1 MADGAAAGAVRRAAG
16 IAARRGPGVLAAAV
30 VLCVCV
36 PVRRDDPASAF
47 HATPADLASVA
58 LVAAA
63 AVSLL
68 AGGRRLP
75 VRVLVLV
82 PPVVAACAAT
92 MASHDVMASL
102 PGLVRYLQVF
112 VLVPLAVAVALRDRA
127 ALRLTGGAVVGA
139 ALLQGA
145 VGCLQA
151 LTGTGASYAGENVR
165 AVGTFGAQDVM
176 GMATVVSHGLVV
188 LLGLGLALRG
198 RGRAAAL
205 LGAALL
211 LPPLVLSLSRGA
223 WLATACAA
231 AVMAALSGRRTA
243 AGAGLLAVTAAALL
257 AAGSAAGPAGPTGAQ
272 TVGRR
277 LASIGASVTE
287 PDRSVSDRYD
297 LWRTAAGIWRDHPLT
312 GTGPRGFPAFRD
324 AHAPLRLSSGSD
336 TADPVSGFRRQP
348 LLSPHNMY
356 LLVLSEQ
363 GLAGIAAFCL
373 LPGSLALWSV
383 RRLRR
388 IPRARPARLAHRAR
402 PARPARLVH
411 RIRPVRLGVRP
422 VRLGVR
428 PPYPRS
434 GPFPPDR
441 ALGLVATG
449 FLTWQLVDFAYSDIG
464 GAPTLVM
471 SVMLGAAL
479 RWASAG
485 APAGSLPAA
494 PGRRR

>member
-1 MADGAAAGAVRRAAG
+1 MEVREADPHGAPGPHTAPGPYGAPGPRTAAAPVPGGPVGAVRRAAG
-16 IAARRGPGVLAAAV
+16 IAVGRGPGVLTAAV

-36 PVRRDDPASAF
+36 PDRRDDLASAF
-47 HATPADLASVA
+47 HVTPADLASVV

-63 AVSLL
+63 AARLL

-75 VRVLVLV
+75 VRFLVLV
-82 PPVVAACAAT
+82 PPVVAVCAAT
-92 MASHDVMASL
+92 VASHDVLASL
-102 PGLVRYLQVF
+102 PGLARYLQVF

-127 ALRLTGGAVVGA
+127 DLRLTGGAVVCA
-139 ALLQGA
+139 ALVQGA

-188 LLGLGLALRG
+188 LLGFGLALRG
-198 RGRAAAL
+198 RPRAAAL

-231 AVMAALSGRRTA
+231 VVMAALSGRRTA
-243 AGAGLLAVTAAALL
+243 AGAGLLAAAAALL
-257 AAGSAAGPAGPTGAQ
+257 VAGSAVGPGGPAGPAGAE

-277 LASIGASVTE
+277 LTSIGSSVTQ

-297 LWRTAAGIWRDHPLT
+297 LWRTAAGIWRDRPLT
-312 GTGPRGFPAFRD
+312 GAGPRGFPAFRD
-324 AHAPLRLSSGSD
+324 AHAPLGLSAGSD

-373 LPGSLALWSV
+373 LLGSLALWSV
-383 RRLRR
+383 RRVRR
-388 IPRARPARLAHRAR
+388 TAH
-402 PARPARLVH
+402 PS
-411 RIRPVRLGVRP
+411 
-422 VRLGVR
+422 
-428 PPYPRS
+428 RS

-441 ALGLVATG
+441 ALGLVVAG

-471 SVMLGAAL
+471 AVMLGATL

-485 APAGSLPAA
+485 APEGPSPVS
-494 PGRRR
+494 PGRCR

>member
-1 MADGAAAGAVRRAAG
+1 VAVKE
-16 IAARRGPGVLAAAV
+16 AARRGPGVLAAAV

-36 PVRRDDPASAF
+36 PDRRDDPAAAF
-47 HATPADLASVA
+47 HVTPADLASVV

-63 AVSLL
+63 AASLL
-68 AGGRRLP
+68 IGGRRLP

-92 MASHDVMASL
+92 AASHDVMASL
-102 PGLVRYLQVF
+102 PGLARYLQVF

-127 ALRLTGGAVVGA
+127 ALRLTGGAVVCA
-139 ALLQGA
+139 ALFQGA

-151 LTGTGASYAGENVR
+151 LTGTGASYAGESIR

-188 LLGLGLALRG
+188 LLGFGLALHG
-198 RGRAAAL
+198 RQRAAAL
-205 LGAALL
+205 LGVALL

-243 AGAGLLAVTAAALL
+243 TGAGLLAAAAALL
-257 AAGSAAGPAGPTGAQ
+257 VAGSAMGSAGPAGSE

-277 LASIGASVTE
+277 LSSIGSSVTQ

-297 LWRTAAGIWRDHPLT
+297 LWRTAAGIWRDRPLT

-324 AHAPLRLSSGSD
+324 AHAPLGLSSGSD

-373 LPGSLALWSV
+373 LLGSLAVWSV
-383 RRLRR
+383 RRVRR
-388 IPRARPARLAHRAR
+388 TARPSRS
-402 PARPARLVH
+402 
-411 RIRPVRLGVRP
+411 
-422 VRLGVR
+422 
-428 PPYPRS
+428 RS

-441 ALGLVATG
+441 ALGLVAAG

-471 SVMLGAAL
+471 SVMLGVTL
-479 RWASAG
+479 RWAASG
-485 APAGSLPAA
+485 APGGSSPVS
-494 PGRRR
+494 PGRCR